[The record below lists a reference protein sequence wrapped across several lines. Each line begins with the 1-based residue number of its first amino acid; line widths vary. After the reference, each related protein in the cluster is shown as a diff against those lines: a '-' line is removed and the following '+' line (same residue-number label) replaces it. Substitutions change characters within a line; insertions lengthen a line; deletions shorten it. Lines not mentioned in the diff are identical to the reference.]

1 MIAEAK
7 PASARVAAV
16 QMVSGA
22 DVASNLREAA
32 VLLSEAADAG
42 AALAVLPENF
52 ACMPTDESYRRKI
65 AEEDGDGPIQAFLSA
80 QAERLKMWVVGG
92 TIPLRVADDD
102 RPAAACLVCDSAGRR
117 VARYDKMYLFDVS
130 LPGGQESYR
139 ESDNIRPGDTPVV
152 IDSPI
157 GRLGLAVCYDLRFP
171 GLFRMLGDRGAQMIA
186 LPSAFTAS
194 TGRAHWE
201 PLVRARA
208 IENLA
213 WVVAADQGGRHD
225 GGRETFGD
233 SMIVDPWGKILD
245 RRAAGPG
252 IVTGDVD
259 LNWQDDLRRRFPTL
273 EHRKRL

>member
-1 MIAEAK
+1 MIAEGK
-7 PASARVAAV
+7 PSGSRVAAV

-22 DVASNLREAA
+22 DVASNLQEAA
-32 VLLSEAADAG
+32 ALLSEAADAG
-42 AALAVLPENF
+42 ATLAVLPENF
-52 ACMPTDESYRRKI
+52 ACMPSDESYRRRI
-65 AEEDGDGPIQAFLSA
+65 AEEDGEGPIQAFLCA
-80 QAERLKMWVVGG
+80 QAERLKMWIVGG
-92 TIPLRVADDD
+92 TIPIRVPDDD
-102 RPAAACLVCDSAGRR
+102 RPAAACLVCDATGRR
-117 VARYDKMYLFDVS
+117 VARYDKIYLFDVS

-139 ESDNIRPGDTPVV
+139 ESDNIWPGDTPVV

-171 GLFRMLGDRGAQMIA
+171 GLFRMLVDRGAQAIA

-208 IENLA
+208 IENLV
-213 WVVAADQGGRHD
+213 WVVASDQGGRHD

-245 RRAAGPG
+245 RRATGPG
-252 IVTGDVD
+252 VVTGDVD
-259 LNWQDDLRRRFPTL
+259 LKWQDDVRRRFPTL
-273 EHRKRL
+273 EHRKRP

>member
-1 MIAEAK
+1 MIAEGK
-7 PASARVAAV
+7 PSSARVAAV
-16 QMVSGA
+16 QMISGA
-22 DVASNLREAA
+22 ETASNLHEAA
-32 VLLSEAADAG
+32 ALLSEAADAG
-42 AALAVLPENF
+42 AVLAVLPENF
-52 ACMPTDESYRRKI
+52 ACMPSDESYRRRI

-80 QAERLKMWVVGG
+80 QAERLNMWVVGG
-92 TIPLRVADDD
+92 TIPLRVPADE
-102 RPAAACLVCDSAGRR
+102 RPAAACLVFDTAGNR
-117 VARYDKMYLFDVS
+117 VARYDKIYLFDVS

-171 GLFRMLGDRGAQMIA
+171 DLFRMLVDRGAQAIA

-208 IENLA
+208 IENLV
-213 WVVAADQGGRHD
+213 WVVASDQGGRHD

-245 RRAAGPG
+245 RRATGPG

-259 LNWQDDLRRRFPTL
+259 LRWQDDVRRRFPTL
-273 EHRKRL
+273 EHRKRP